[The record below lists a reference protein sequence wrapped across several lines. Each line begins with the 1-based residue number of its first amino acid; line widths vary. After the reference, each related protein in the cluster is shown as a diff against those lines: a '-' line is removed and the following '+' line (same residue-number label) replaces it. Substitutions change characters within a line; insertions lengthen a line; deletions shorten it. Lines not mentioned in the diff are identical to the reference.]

1 MIAFGISEIILSQI
15 PNFDKL
21 WWLST
26 VAAVMSFT
34 YSGIG
39 LGLGIAKVAGTIFN
53 FDAMMLLILKLV
65 AFRIK
70 LFFYS

>member
-39 LGLGIAKVAGTIFN
+39 LGLGIAKVAGTNNLNLQF
-53 FDAMMLLILKLV
+53 LG
-65 AFRIK
+65 IK
-70 LFFYS
+70 WF

>member
-39 LGLGIAKVAGTIFN
+39 LGLGIAKVAGTN
-53 FDAMMLLILKLV
+53 NLNLQLLG
-65 AFRIK
+65 IK
-70 LFFYS
+70 WF